1 MGILE
6 KGFGQGRVII
16 NEFMSGSGC
25 TQYIELKNLGP
36 GRENIGCYILA
47 SEKGIITIPPNTFLD
62 PGELYLIAGVSQ
74 ITCGETTTPVKV
86 DLNWTNCSGCS
97 SPTMTTATS
106 FFSNRNS
113 QNSLYP
119 LVLYNANPT
128 LTLVDAVSE
137 GSRLGPIEA
146 SLIVTSSTTSCATR
160 TVNINTLSVST
171 FEDTGP
177 APGQNA
183 SASRKIDGS
192 CEWSKTNNKQT
203 PGFSNTIGGVTTN
216 PIIVSSNYTLNCLG
230 GDSYSATQQI
240 SITLSGITQYYMST
254 AYATDSIFS
263 QNLDLTPSTL
273 ETSTSITLTSPTLK
287 PGFYN
292 YLFEVSPGSTCDQK
306 QLLFQVIDPIMTVSP
321 TYTVDCLGGIADLK
335 ITNVGANNTMAPF
348 YFPISYAVTSST
360 NTFTASG
367 TSTTPDVVKIT
378 NIPVGTYTATLTP
391 ASQFA
396 CPRAIGFNITTQP
409 LTVLSATVSTTA
421 ACSDQTSD
429 GFATLSLTN
438 NNLNLYYP
446 IDFTLNKT
454 NGGVTSFVSTGTFSD
469 QTKTFSGLESGT
481 YQVILDP
488 QADGCLASSSFIINV
503 SSTDCSLQEILKNFS
518 AKTSGAFIEF
528 NFKLDAGGILKDLY
542 HESSEDGK
550 TFVKVTDIPFEN
562 KKGFQD
568 ISLSIPASQHTFYRL
583 NITDTYNSKLFSPVL
598 RVNTGATMK
607 GLIVYPNPFGDQIN
621 LSVNAAKDDTF
632 LICIMATT
640 GAVVHEE
647 QCKINKGIKSIQ
659 LSTSKLTKGVYFL
672 CTQKVSTGERQV
684 TRVLKQ

>member
-1 MGILE
+1 
-6 KGFGQGRVII
+6 
-16 NEFMSGSGC
+16 MSSAYSPNSSFNP
-25 TQYIELKNLGP
+25 TTVLNPNLP
-36 GRENIGCYILA
+36 
-47 SEKGIITIPPNTFLD
+47 F
-62 PGELYLIAGVSQ
+62 
-74 ITCGETTTPVKV
+74 
-86 DLNWTNCSGCS
+86 
-97 SPTMTTATS
+97 TATT
-106 FFSNRNS
+106 FNYNFPGGNS
-113 QNSLYP
+113 
-119 LVLYNANPT
+119 
-128 LTLVDAVSE
+128 
-137 GSRLGPIEA
+137 
-146 SLIVTSSTTSCATR
+146 
-160 TVNINTLSVST
+160 
-171 FEDTGP
+171 
-177 APGQNA
+177 
-183 SASRKIDGS
+183 
-192 CEWSKTNNKQT
+192 
-203 PGFSNTIGGVTTN
+203 
-216 PIIVSSNYTLNCLG
+216 
-230 GDSYSATQQI
+230 
-240 SITLSGITQYYMST
+240 
-254 AYATDSIFS
+254 
-263 QNLDLTPSTL
+263 
-273 ETSTSITLTSPTLK
+273 
-287 PGFYN
+287 PGFYSF
-292 YLFEVSPGSTCDQK
+292 LFSVTENATCGQIPIRI
-306 QLLFQVIDPIMTVSP
+306 QVIDPIMTVSP

-335 ITNVGANNTMAPF
+335 ITNVGATNTMAPF
-348 YFPISYAVTSST
+348 YFPISYAVTGST
-360 NTFTASG
+360 SFTATG
-367 TSTTPDVVKIT
+367 TATTPDVVRISQ
-378 NIPVGTYTATLTP
+378 IPVGTYTATLTP

-396 CPRAIGFNITTQP
+396 CPRAVGFNITTQP

-488 QADGCLASSSFIINV
+488 QTDGCLASSSFTINV

-542 HESSEDGK
+542 LESSVDGK